1 MHLVGR
7 SFEQAEL
14 EALALDTSSCQSYS
28 KQSSMVDTQSVQSF
42 VYQDGAAVQ
51 QQQQQQQQQ
60 QIQQQSVVGKP
71 QRSNSAASFER
82 SNSRNSDD
90 IPRSRKTLRW
100 PADDD
105 NQIDIEIKY
114 KVALGAQQLGSAP
127 ESKYQI

>member
-1 MHLVGR
+1 MLHLVGR

-14 EALALDTSSCQSYS
+14 EALALDTSSCHSYS

-60 QIQQQSVVGKP
+60 IQQQAVVGKP

-100 PADDD
+100 ADDDD

-114 KVALGAQQLGSAP
+114 KVALGVQQLGSAP

>member
-1 MHLVGR
+1 MLHLVGR

-14 EALALDTSSCQSYS
+14 EALALDTSSCHSYS

-51 QQQQQQQQQ
+51 QQQQQ
-60 QIQQQSVVGKP
+60 IQQQAVVGKP

-100 PADDD
+100 PDD
-105 NQIDIEIKY
+105 
-114 KVALGAQQLGSAP
+114 
-127 ESKYQI
+127 

>member
-1 MHLVGR
+1 MFLVGR

-42 VYQDGAAVQ
+42 VYQDGSAV
-51 QQQQQQQQQ
+51 QQQQQQQ

>member
-1 MHLVGR
+1 MLHLVGR

-14 EALALDTSSCQSYS
+14 EALALDTSSCHSYS

-51 QQQQQQQQQ
+51 QQQQQHQQ
-60 QIQQQSVVGKP
+60 QIQQQAVVGKP

-100 PADDD
+100 ADDDD
-105 NQIDIEIKY
+105 NQIE
-114 KVALGAQQLGSAP
+114 
-127 ESKYQI
+127 

>member
-1 MHLVGR
+1 MLHLVGR

-14 EALALDTSSCQSYS
+14 EALALDTSSCHSYS

-51 QQQQQQQQQ
+51 QQQQQQQQ
-60 QIQQQSVVGKP
+60 IQQQAVVGKP

-100 PADDD
+100 ADDDD
-105 NQIDIEIKY
+105 NQIE
-114 KVALGAQQLGSAP
+114 
-127 ESKYQI
+127 

>member
-1 MHLVGR
+1 MLHLVGR

-51 QQQQQQQQQ
+51 QQQQQQQQ
-60 QIQQQSVVGKP
+60 IQQQSVVGKP

-100 PADDD
+100 AADDD

>member
-1 MHLVGR
+1 MLHLVGR

-14 EALALDTSSCQSYS
+14 EALALDTSSCHSYS

-51 QQQQQQQQQ
+51 QQQQQ
-60 QIQQQSVVGKP
+60 IQQQAVVGKP

-100 PADDD
+100 ADDDD
-105 NQIDIEIKY
+105 NQIE
-114 KVALGAQQLGSAP
+114 
-127 ESKYQI
+127 

>member
-14 EALALDTSSCQSYS
+14 EALALDTSSCHSYS

-51 QQQQQQQQQ
+51 QQQQQQQQ
-60 QIQQQSVVGKP
+60 IQQQAVVGKP

-100 PADDD
+100 ADDDD
-105 NQIDIEIKY
+105 NQIE
-114 KVALGAQQLGSAP
+114 
-127 ESKYQI
+127 